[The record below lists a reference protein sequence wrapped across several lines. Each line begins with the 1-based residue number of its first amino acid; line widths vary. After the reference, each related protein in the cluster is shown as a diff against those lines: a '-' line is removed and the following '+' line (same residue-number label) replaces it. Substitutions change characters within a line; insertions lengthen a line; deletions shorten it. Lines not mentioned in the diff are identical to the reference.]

1 MTAADD
7 GADPDPDGEG
17 EREGED
23 GESGGR
29 LIDAQG
35 RLFGLVNIVDAL
47 VVLLVA
53 AVVIAGVVLL
63 LPSEGEQESRFV
75 TMDLGGQPEFIA
87 GEISPGDS
95 WEPEGTG
102 DELVITDVYRTAAGD
117 ETGVVV
123 RAQVNGT
130 VTEPADPTAEPVF
143 EFLGEP
149 LRTGGT
155 YTLVT
160 TDYEAEGQVTR
171 VDRTGET
178 LSTAQTEFVI
188 ETTVGETTAGE
199 VSVGD
204 EFRLAGETI
213 ATIETIQ
220 RAPAGDD
227 QRLLLGMR
235 GETITRDGTQ
245 LFGGSQLSV
254 GATVGFVGPGY
265 ELSGAVIQR
274 GTSQIERTEQSVV
287 AETTVSAATAET
299 IETGDRFVV
308 DDETVATIETIQRVP
323 AGDDQRVVRLGL
335 TLATIDDGT
344 ERFAGRSVRIG
355 ATVPFETDEYQLS
368 AEIVRRG
375 TSQIERTEQSVV
387 AETTVSAA
395 TAQTIETGDRFVVD
409 DETVATIDS
418 LALYPAGED
427 RRVARLGLTLATIDD
442 GTERFAGRSVRI
454 GATVPFETDEYQL
467 SAEIIARGTSQIE
480 TEQTELV
487 VETTVPTSVAEDIT
501 AGDAYTIAGE
511 PIVTVESVTSYVTD
525 AADQRRVL
533 IGVTAT
539 VREDDGELRFG
550 DRRLRVGTDLPI
562 RTGEYDVTGEIV
574 TREQTV
580 EPGEPTTRTVV
591 FGVENVPPER
601 ADSLEVGLEEQS
613 GGQRTALVEEKI
625 EEPAVIVLT
634 SEDGDIFQREHPVN
648 RDVEFTVELT
658 VRELEDGSLRFRGE
672 PLRTGQQLTLEL
684 GSVRIT
690 GEVFE
695 IHDE

>member
-1 MTAADD
+1 MTASDD
-7 GADPDPDGEG
+7 GEEETD
-17 EREGED
+17 
-23 GESGGR
+23 GGR

-53 AVVIAGVVLL
+53 AVVVAGVVLL

-87 GEISPGDS
+87 EEISPGDS

-117 ETGVVV
+117 GTGVVV

-130 VTEPADPTAEPVF
+130 VTEPADPTAQPVF

-149 LRTGGT
+149 LRTGAS

-178 LSTAQTEFVI
+178 LSTAQSEFVL
-188 ETTVGETTAGE
+188 ETTVDETTARE

-204 EFRLAGETI
+204 EFQLAGETV

-227 QRLLLGMR
+227 RRLLLGMR

-245 LFGGSQLSV
+245 LFAGSRLSV
-254 GATVGFVGPGY
+254 GLTVEFVGPGY
-265 ELSGAVIQR
+265 ELSGVVTQR
-274 GTSQIERTEQSVV
+274 GTSQIDRTEQSVV
-287 AETTVSAATAET
+287 AETTVSAATAKT
-299 IETGDRFVV
+299 IETGD
-308 DDETVATIETIQRVP
+308 T
-323 AGDDQRVVRLGL
+323 
-335 TLATIDDGT
+335 
-344 ERFAGRSVRIG
+344 
-355 ATVPFETDEYQLS
+355 
-368 AEIVRRG
+368 
-375 TSQIERTEQSVV
+375 
-387 AETTVSAA
+387 
-395 TAQTIETGDRFVVD
+395 FVVD
-409 DETVATIDS
+409 DETVATIDDV
-418 LALYPAGED
+418 LLYPAGED
-427 RRVARLGLTLATIDD
+427 QRVARLGLTLATIDG
-442 GTERFAGRSVRI
+442 GTERFAGQSVRI

-467 SAEIIARGTSQIE
+467 SAEIIERTTSQIE
-480 TEQTELV
+480 TQQTELV

-501 AGDAYTIAGE
+501 AGDAYTVAGE
-511 PIVTVESVTSYVTD
+511 PIVTVESVTSYVTG

-533 IGVTAT
+533 IGATAT
-539 VREDDGELRFG
+539 VREEDGELRFG

-574 TREQTV
+574 TRGQTV
-580 EPGEPTTRTVV
+580 EPGEPTSRTIVL
-591 FGVENVPPER
+591 GVENIPPER
-601 ADSLEVGLEEQS
+601 ADSLQAGLEERS
-613 GGQRTALVEEKI
+613 GDFRTAVVREAVDG
-625 EEPAVIVLT
+625 PAVIALT
-634 SEDGDIFQREHPVN
+634 SDDGDIFRREHPIN
-648 RDVEFTVELT
+648 RDVELELEAT
-658 VRELEDGSLRFRGE
+658 VRELEDGGLRFRGE
-672 PLRTGQQLTLEL
+672 PLRTGEQLTLEL
-684 GSVRIT
+684 GSVRVT

-695 IHDE
+695 IRDE